1 MKDERKAREQLINE
15 LAEMRQRMAELEP
28 SEVKRKQAEEALRES
43 EREKAIILN
52 SLSEL
57 VTYQD
62 RELRIKWANR
72 AAGESVASSP
82 EQLVG
87 RHCYEVWQ
95 ERSEPCEG
103 CPVVKA
109 LETSQPQQGEM
120 TTPDGR
126 VWFTRGYPVR
136 DKHGDV
142 VGAVE
147 VTLEITKRKRAEQ
160 ALRRR
165 AEELGALQATVLDPG
180 GGRQRAHAAGAG
192 G

>member
-15 LAEMRQRMAELEP
+15 LAEMRQRMAELET
-28 SEVKRKQAEEALRES
+28 SEAEIKRDEEALRES

-95 ERSEPCEG
+95 GRSEPCVG

-126 VWFTRGYPVR
+126 VWLTRGYPVR

-142 VGAVE
+142 VGAVRDAGSAAR
-147 VTLEITKRKRAEQ
+147 VRKGNSPSVPIATASENISATRRWWRAWNC
-160 ALRRR
+160 
-165 AEELGALQATVLDPG
+165 
-180 GGRQRAHAAGAG
+180 
-192 G
+192 